1 MGRCFS
7 ESNHYSIVGFCNEFQ
22 EHVRIV
28 RYLPENRLVC
38 IICRIGGGFWNHPD
52 DIPEKSKYVPVPRE
66 REDQSKINRADSYP
80 SALWRCITFT
90 GNLSPFFQS
99 LILQS
104 SPQVLF

>member
-7 ESNHYSIVGFCNEFQ
+7 ESNHYNIVGFCNEFQ

-66 REDQSKINRADSYP
+66 REDQSKLIGLTVIRQPFGVVSLLREISVHFFNR
-80 SALWRCITFT
+80 
-90 GNLSPFFQS
+90 
-99 LILQS
+99 
-104 SPQVLF
+104 